1 MTDILTGLNDKQQEA
16 VEHFEGPLLI
26 LAGAG
31 SGKTRVLTHRIA
43 YLIEEH
49 QINPFQILALTF
61 TNKAANEMRERVD
74 QIVSY
79 GAGSVWVSTFHSTC
93 VRILRRFIDHIGYD
107 RSFTIYDADDQKS
120 LMKDICKHMN
130 IDTKKFREKTFLNA
144 ISNAK
149 NELKT
154 PEIYA
159 DEVAKQYDR
168 KIFGDVYKEYQKRLK
183 QNNALD
189 FDDLI
194 MKTVELFETQ
204 AEVLEQYQNRFR
216 FLLVDEYQDTNTAQ
230 FKLLAL
236 LAGKYRNLC
245 VVGDDDQSIYKFRG
259 ANIMNILNFEKI
271 FPDAVTI
278 RLEQNY
284 RSTKRILD
292 AANEVIRHNTE
303 RKAKSLWTKAEE
315 GEPIR
320 FVQFLNEYEEA
331 AGIASDIKRET
342 NLANQNNSNLANQ
355 NNSDLARCGYSDF
368 AILYRTNAQSRIF
381 EEKLVQE
388 NIPYRI
394 VGAINFY
401 ARKEIKDLLCYL
413 KAVSNSDDDIAIKR
427 IINVPR
433 RGIGATTVSRVTDYS
448 IDHEI
453 SFFEALRQ
461 ADYIDGCSRAASRI
475 HSFVSFI
482 DHLKQSL
489 DEPGFSLKGLL
500 EEIIDSTGYV
510 KELEAEDT
518 VEAGARLENID
529 SLMNKVIQ
537 FENDAAE
544 DPSGE
549 PATLDSLLENI
560 ALVADIDTVDSD
572 AEQVLL
578 MTLHSAK
585 GLEFPHVYICGME
598 EGVFPGSM
606 AVYDP
611 SPEEMEEE
619 RRLCYVGITRAMK
632 KLTLTCAMRR
642 MRNGEPDFNLPSR
655 FISEIPRHLIK
666 QSDGE
671 YETPVTRTIEPT
683 GRTQTEPFGGTS
695 ARPFGGTPSQPS
707 AWSAQTP
714 ARPGAGKKQRA
725 ANSKNPFADNPYI
738 QKGKSL
744 FAGQGTSSPAAGLS
758 QTAAASAGTAGAP
771 DYKAGDTVYHMKFGT
786 GTVVS
791 LERKGNDYEVVV
803 TFNDFGQRKLR
814 SSFAKLTKI

>member
-79 GAGSVWVSTFHSTC
+79 GASSVWVSTFHSTC

-168 KIFGDVYKEYQKRLK
+168 KIFGNVYKEYQKRLK

-204 AEVLEQYQNRFR
+204 AEILEQYQNRFR

-303 RKAKSLWTKAEE
+303 RKQKSLWTKAEE

-331 AGIASDIKRET
+331 AGIAGDIKHET
-342 NLANQNNSNLANQ
+342 EFS
-355 NNSDLARCGYSDF
+355 RRGYSDF

-427 IINVPR
+427 IINVPK
-433 RGIGATTVSRVTDYS
+433 RGIGATTVSRITDYS

-482 DHLKQSL
+482 DHLKHSL

-537 FENDAAE
+537 YENDAAE

-549 PATLDSLLENI
+549 PATLDGLLENI

-632 KLTLTCAMRR
+632 KLTLTCARQR
-642 MRNGEPDFNLPSR
+642 MRNGEPNFNFPSR

-666 QSDGE
+666 QSDGDHE
-671 YETPVTRTIEPT
+671 SPFSRAIETSGSIQTKPT
-683 GRTQTEPFGGTS
+683 GSIQ
-695 ARPFGGTPSQPS
+695 AQPS
-707 AWSAQTP
+707 AWP
-714 ARPGAGKKQRA
+714 DRPGAARKSRVV
-725 ANSKNPFADNPYI
+725 NSKNPFADNPYI
-738 QKGKSL
+738 QKGKAL
-744 FAGQGTSSPAAGLS
+744 FAGQGTSSPDAGLS
-758 QTAAASAGTAGAP
+758 QTAAASAAPAGAP

-791 LERKGNDYEVVV
+791 LERKSNDYEVVV
-803 TFNDFGQRKLR
+803 SFNDFGQRKLR